1 MLESIDFLAFSFPLF
16 FTHVVDWL
24 RLGEVDVNLDGF
36 EDLGSESQLL
46 RAVHELGCVGTLR
59 DVTDRPVFFD

>member
-1 MLESIDFLAFSFPLF
+1 MLESIDFLAFLFSLF

-46 RAVHELGCVGTLR
+46 REEKLERSAKTASLSA
-59 DVTDRPVFFD
+59 